1 MQRTVK
7 SFGIIACFII
17 ISTISPGCILLPEHG
32 LFLGRGKII
41 ESDLAFLVEGKT
53 TREEVLLQFGEPD
66 GVLNDGTILG
76 YRWSVSKGVVIV
88 ANSPLVH
95 ETYLIFEFNPD
106 STLRRFIKGHRS
118 MPWSD
123 LTIKKMEELIRK
135 DIKKMDSSNE
145 SDTEE

>member
-17 ISTISPGCILLPEHG
+17 ISTISPGCIPLPEHG

-53 TREEVLLQFGEPD
+53 TREEVLLQLGEPD

-76 YRWSVSKGVVIV
+76 YRWSVSKGILGH
-88 ANSPLVH
+88 APLID
-95 ETYLIFEFNPD
+95 ETYLVFEFNPD
-106 STLRRFIKGHRS
+106 STLRRFIKGGRS
-118 MPWSD
+118 MPWSH

-135 DIKKMDSSNE
+135 DIKKIDSSNE